1 MRFILSVQVTR
12 LRCSPKEGFASLA
25 VGDIVSRHHDYLPK
39 TGKRLKFF
47 TTYSIGEEY
56 LKMGRVTEGYKD
68 LTKRMNEVA
77 EAKSTMTGWNK
88 VVQFAVAGEG
98 DFYIKF
104 ENGAATFHEG
114 KHEKPDVTL
123 KGPEEVFYKMLTREL
138 DQTRAYFAKQYTIEG
153 SMADAMKYGR
163 IGTAVA
169 KAT

>member
-1 MRFILSVQVTR
+1 LCRTL
-12 LRCSPKEGFASLA
+12 KKGFAAS
-25 VGDIVSRHHDYLPK
+25 VVRRSRWKYHHYLLK
-39 TGKRLKFF
+39 RGKRLKFSS
-47 TTYSIGEEY
+47 TYSNGEEY
-56 LKMGRVTEGYKD
+56 LKMGRVTEGYKN
-68 LTKRMNEVA
+68 LTQKANEVA
-77 EAKSTMTGWNK
+77 EAKSLMVGWNK
-88 VVQFAVAGEG
+88 VVQFAVTGEG
-98 DFYIKF
+98 DFYMKF

-163 IGTAVA
+163 IGTAVS